1 MMQTMPCQTTVYRGT
16 ATQESD
22 HQAVATHQPLTP
34 AERIA
39 LTIVRL
45 NNGLDMMDGMART
58 SLARCTRGVIRSH
71 GDQELEADS
80 RRVI

>member
-1 MMQTMPCQTTVYRGT
+1 MQTMPGQTTVYRGT
-16 ATQESD
+16 AAQESD
-22 HQAVATHQPLTP
+22 NQTEAARQPLTP

-58 SLARCTRGVIRSH
+58 SLARCARGVIRDRDDPEPGVH
-71 GDQELEADS
+71 S
-80 RRVI
+80 RT